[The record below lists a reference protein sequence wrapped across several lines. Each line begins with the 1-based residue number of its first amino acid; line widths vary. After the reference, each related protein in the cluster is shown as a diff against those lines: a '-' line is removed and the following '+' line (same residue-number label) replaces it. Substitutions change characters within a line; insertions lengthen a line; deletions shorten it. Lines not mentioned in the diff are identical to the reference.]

1 MVHLIKKLVKENN
14 FLSLIGNMS
23 FSVFGLLSFILLT
36 RSLTKSDFG
45 DFVLYTAIGTTI
57 DLFRFGLTRTAITRF
72 ISGSNEAEKR
82 RFLGS
87 SFFIGLIMVVACF
100 VVLTPVFLFFF
111 DSIPNKGFA
120 YFFKWYPFMALVS
133 LPWNN
138 AVSFLQAEQKFQK
151 ILSVMTINVGS
162 FLIFLLLN
170 YYSFHFGI
178 EEIIIAQIGSNILS
192 SAICMY
198 RKWDGMT
205 DIFKTTRETS
215 LKIFHFGKYS
225 MGTSLGSSLLKSA
238 DTFIIGLSPFL
249 GSTGIAL
256 YAIPMKFTE
265 FFEIPLRSF
274 VATAFPKLSK
284 ASMLNDMKEFKET
297 FYTYSGAI
305 TLIFIPFLTVAF
317 LFAAQ
322 FIWILGGS
330 EYKDSSDL
338 IGNVFRIFCIY
349 GLLLPIDRLTG
360 VALDSI
366 NKPKSNLYKVFLM
379 LTANVIG
386 DLIAVFIFKS
396 IFFVALATVVFT
408 LIGMYSG
415 YYFLNQ
421 EIKIE
426 LPEIFKHG
434 WKFYRNAYHN
444 LVKKKNG

>member
-1 MVHLIKKLVKENN
+1 MLNLARKLVKENN
-14 FLSLIGNMS
+14 FLALIGNLS
-23 FSVFGLLSFILLT
+23 FSVFGLLSFIILT
-36 RSLTKSDFG
+36 RSLSKSDFG
-45 DFVLYTAIGTTI
+45 DYVLFTAIGTTV

-72 ISGSNEAEKR
+72 ISGSDELEKR
-82 RFLGS
+82 QFLGS
-87 SFFIGLIMVVACF
+87 SFLIGLILVILSF
-100 VVLTPVFLFFF
+100 VILTPVSLFFS
-111 DSIPNKGFA
+111 DSIHNQGLEL
-120 YFFKWYPFMALVS
+120 FFRWYPLIALVS

-151 ILSVMTINVGS
+151 ILAVMTINVGS
-162 FLIFLLLN
+162 FLIFLILN
-170 YYSFHFGI
+170 FYFFRLGI
-178 EEIIIAQIGSNILS
+178 EAIIIAQIGTNMLA
-192 SAICMY
+192 SAVSIY

-205 DIFKTTRETS
+205 DIFKSTRKTI
-215 LKIFHFGKYS
+215 LKLIHFGKYS

-284 ASMLNDMKEFKET
+284 ASMMQDLNEFRKI

-305 TLIFIPFLTVAF
+305 TLIFIPFLILAF
-317 LFAAQ
+317 VFAAQ
-322 FIWILGGS
+322 FIWVLGGS
-330 EYKDSSDL
+330 EYQDSAGM

-366 NKPKSNLYKVFLM
+366 NKPKSNLYKVFIM

-386 DLIAVFIFKS
+386 DLIAVFVFKS
-396 IFFVALATVVFT
+396 IFYVALATVVFT
-408 LIGMYSG
+408 FIGMYFG
-415 YYFLNQ
+415 YYYLNR
-421 EIKIE
+421 EIKLDFKE
-426 LPEIFKHG
+426 VFKHG
-434 WKFYRNAYHN
+434 WKFYVNGYQH
-444 LVKKKNG
+444 LLIKKDG